1 MARGAKPGERRG
13 GRQKGT
19 PNKITRTLKETILG
33 ALKAEGGVNYLRS
46 VARENPTVFCAL
58 LAKALP
64 LTIADEKATEV
75 PMVTEINF
83 IGMEPVP
90 FGDSEPKVLERAPI
104 NGLPDGRRR

>member
-46 VARENPTVFCAL
+46 VARETPTVFCAL
-58 LAKALP
+58 LAKVLP
-64 LTIADEKATEV
+64 LTVVDEKVAEV
-75 PMVTEINF
+75 PMVTKINF

-90 FGDSEPKVLERAPI
+90 FGGGEPTALEK
-104 NGLPDGRRR
+104 LPVKQTCD